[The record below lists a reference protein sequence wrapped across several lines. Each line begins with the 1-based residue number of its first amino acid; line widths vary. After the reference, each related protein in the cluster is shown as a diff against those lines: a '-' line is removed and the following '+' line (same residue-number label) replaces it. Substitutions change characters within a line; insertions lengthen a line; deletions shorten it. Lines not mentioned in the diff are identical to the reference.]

1 MATIDEAFKKRG
13 LRPQDILKVAERYV
27 KLYERR
33 IARGGSW
40 VRIDEY
46 QTLLQLWQGVVR
58 GQGEVLT
65 PNQMYEILDADD
77 AGDFEEFTIVIKE

>member
-1 MATIDEAFKKRG
+1 MAAIGEAFKKRG
-13 LRPQDILKVAERYV
+13 LRPQDILKVAEKHV
-27 KLYERR
+27 TLYERR

-40 VRIDEY
+40 VRIDECR
-46 QTLLQLWQGVVR
+46 TLLQLWQGVVR

>member
-1 MATIDEAFKKRG
+1 MSDVEKSFKKREFK
-13 LRPQDILKVAERYV
+13 PHDILKVAERHV

-40 VRIDEY
+40 VRIDEC
-46 QTLLQLWQGVVR
+46 QQLLQLWRDVIR
-58 GQGEVLT
+58 RNGESLT

-77 AGDFEEFTIVIKE
+77 AGEFEEFTIVIKE

>member
-1 MATIDEAFKKRG
+1 MTDIEESFKKREFK
-13 LRPQDILKVAERYV
+13 PQDILKVAERHV

-40 VRIDEY
+40 VRIDEC
-46 QTLLQLWQGVVR
+46 QTLLQLWQDVIR
-58 GQGEVLT
+58 RQGESLT

-77 AGDFEEFTIVIKE
+77 AGEFEEFTIVIKE

>member
-1 MATIDEAFKKRG
+1 MTAIEESFKKRG
-13 LRPQDILKVAERYV
+13 FKPQDILKVAEKHVR
-27 KLYERR
+27 LYERR

-40 VRIDEY
+40 VRIDEC
-46 QTLLQLWQGVVR
+46 QALLQLWQGVVR

-77 AGDFEEFTIVIKE
+77 AGEFEEFTIVIKE